1 MQVNNFG
8 SPIHFQGSTPAT
20 RAPGTRPAAEDLT
33 SPALESSVVL
43 SGAPI
48 LTAPPKSEKP
58 STEKAQAAPIEAP
71 TAALSPAPVVRSPGL
86 GPLLMEPDS
95 TQPLIGS
102 GSQEKSPTHT
112 ILAESVGPTVQA
124 EAGTNFE
131 LLGLIH
137 SFLQNP
143 EVKQAAQDGTGGQ
156 NLGRLMDILS
166 DQLGTGLGV
175 NEGNVYFSGDTEG
188 KVVNDFATLKEQGK
202 LVAGADGKLR
212 FRDDDTSF
220 VFMGDL
226 TDWGPTGLKLG
237 EEMLSLKQS
246 APDRVGLVWGNRD
259 LAKLAIHNDLPALKD
274 MTGEAGERYSNWL
287 SKKPPEQ
294 SANTDANRVQYWLE
308 EHSAP
313 QALQFHREGLEEKL
327 GRPVDLDEAA
337 RHYVKSWSPGGTF
350 FEFVKQGSFAPPLH
364 LTGETHMAFHGG
376 AARDNITAIPGEAV
390 LPQNINDVIQGQYD
404 LGRRLI
410 DQCEK
415 DLLAGRPV
423 KSMLL
428 SLGDSNWMASVGINA
443 PRAESVI
450 YSERNVEDGNLRAHE
465 PEVAQAMLKV
475 GKTTEL
481 VGHTPIGSVP
491 EMRVSPEGTAK
502 IYTDNSMAK
511 DGSQAMV
518 ARKGPLTISVSR
530 VGDKENG
537 QVVFFAHQPGVDTS
551 FGKITKDGYAVVG
564 MTLNGDYFLSK
575 YGAGFKLDQ
584 KVVTPQQLQLM
595 DPQAR
600 RPEVSDTR
608 VLVHQQVSA
617 AIQNKM
623 SEWGRPLLTFDTL
636 DQVRGD
642 RTPVLVSAASSYGRH
657 PATQEQLLAM
667 SQSLK
672 DTFGNGIMVIDG
684 GTSVKSNEGE
694 KAPELILQET
704 LFPAN
709 RDEAHGPKRVAAMP
723 SVLNLDEVT
732 LKPDAMVVEGGLED
746 WHLPVIKAADYVGA
760 SNGAAVFIGGGGAV
774 AKAIEAARNQT
785 QTPVFLV
792 AGRGSEP
799 MGASDRV
806 AREANLPSHFHVIY
820 ADELHD
826 LGPRI
831 QSTVTRS

>member
-1 MQVNNFG
+1 MKLVQLNHLGNHIQLPNLTSG
-8 SPIHFQGSTPAT
+8 GHSPPVKPPNEDLSTPLRLESTVTLSSA
-20 RAPGTRPAAEDLT
+20 PAA
-33 SPALESSVVL
+33 PAE
-43 SGAPI
+43 P
-48 LTAPPKSEKP
+48 TKSEKP
-58 STEKAQAAPIEAP
+58 PAAPVE
-71 TAALSPAPVVRSPGL
+71 TTPAPQPQKPAVTPQCL
-86 GPLLMEPDS
+86 GPIVMDADFA
-95 TQPLIGS
+95 QPLLGADNA
-102 GSQEKSPTHT
+102 EKPPTHT
-112 ILAESVGPTVQA
+112 ILQSATPSIQA

-131 LLGLIH
+131 LLGLIQT
-137 SFLQNP
+137 FLQNP
-143 EVKQAAQDGTGGQ
+143 EVKQAAQDGSGGR

-166 DQLGTGLGV
+166 DKLGTGLGIQ
-175 NEGNVYFSGDTEG
+175 EGNVYFSGDTEG
-188 KVVNDFATLKEQGK
+188 RVVNDFATLKEQGK
-202 LVAGADGKLR
+202 VVKSSDGQVR
-212 FRDDDTSF
+212 FRDDDASF

-226 TDWGPTGLKLG
+226 GDWGPSSLKLA
-237 EEMLSLKQS
+237 EEMLSLKES
-246 APDRVGLVWGNRD
+246 APERVGFVWGNRD
-259 LAKLAIHNDLPALKD
+259 LGKLAIHNDLPALVNL
-274 MTGEAGERYSNWL
+274 TGEAGERYSAWL
-287 SKKPPEQ
+287 EKQPAEGK
-294 SANTDANRVQYWLE
+294 ANTDANRVQYWLE

-327 GRPVDLDEAA
+327 GRPVELDEAA

-350 FEFVKQGSFAPPLH
+350 FEFVKQGSFAPPVH
-364 LTGETHMAFHGG
+364 LTGDTHMAFHGG
-376 AARDNITAIPGEAV
+376 AARDNITAIPGESV
-390 LPQNINDVIQGQYD
+390 LPENINDVIQGQYD

-423 KSMLL
+423 KSMIL

-465 PEVAQAMLKV
+465 PEVAKAMLQV

-518 ARKGPLTISVSR
+518 ARKGELTMAVSR
-530 VGDKENG
+530 VGDKEKG
-537 QVVFFAHQPGVDTS
+537 QVVFFAHQPGVDTA
-551 FGKITKDGYAVVG
+551 FGKITKNGYAVVG
-564 MTLNGDYFLSK
+564 MTLDGNYFLSK

-584 KVVTPQQLQLM
+584 KVVTPEELQALE
-595 DPQAR
+595 PEAR

-608 VLVHQQVSA
+608 VIVHQQVSA

-623 SEWGRPLLTFDTL
+623 SEWGRPLLSFDTL

-657 PATQEQLLAM
+657 PASQDQLLAM

-672 DTFGNGIMVIDG
+672 DTFGDGIMVIDG

-709 RDEAHGPKRVAAMP
+709 NQDHAHGPKRVAAMP

-774 AKAIEAARNQT
+774 AKAIEAARKQT
-785 QTPVFLV
+785 NTPVFLV
-792 AGRGSEP
+792 AGRGPEP

-820 ADELHD
+820 ADELQD

-831 QSTVTRS
+831 QSTVSKS

>member
-1 MQVNNFG
+1 MKPVQLNHLGNHIQLPNLTSG
-8 SPIHFQGSTPAT
+8 GHSPLVKTPNEDLSAPLRLESTVT
-20 RAPGTRPAAEDLT
+20 LSSGPAAPVEQT
-33 SPALESSVVL
+33 
-43 SGAPI
+43 
-48 LTAPPKSEKP
+48 KSEKP
-58 STEKAQAAPIEAP
+58 P
-71 TAALSPAPVVRSPGL
+71 TAPVEATPAPRPHKPVVNSQSL
-86 GPLLMEPDS
+86 GPIVMDADFS
-95 TQPLIGS
+95 QPLLGGVS
-102 GSQEKSPTHT
+102 AEKPPTHT
-112 ILAESVGPTVQA
+112 ILESAAPSLQA

-131 LLGLIH
+131 LVGLIH

-143 EVKQAAQDGTGGQ
+143 EVRQAAQDGSGGR

-166 DQLGTGLGV
+166 DKLGTGLGIQ
-175 NEGNVYFSGDTEG
+175 EGNVYFSGDTEG
-188 KVVNDFATLKEQGK
+188 RVVNDFATLKEQGK
-202 LVAGADGKLR
+202 VVKSSDGQVR
-212 FRDDDTSF
+212 FRDDDASF

-226 TDWGPTGLKLG
+226 GDWGPSSLKLA
-237 EEMLSLKQS
+237 EEMLSLKES
-246 APDRVGLVWGNRD
+246 APERVGFVWGNRD
-259 LAKLAIHNDLPALKD
+259 LGKLAIHNDLPALVNL
-274 MTGEAGERYSNWL
+274 TGEAGERYSAWL
-287 SKKPPEQ
+287 EKQPADGK
-294 SANTDANRVQYWLE
+294 ANTDANRVQYWLE

-350 FEFVKQGSFAPPLH
+350 FEFVKQGSFAPPVH
-364 LTGETHMAFHGG
+364 LTGDTHMAFHGG
-376 AARDNITAIPGEAV
+376 AARDNITAIPGESV
-390 LPQNINDVIQGQYD
+390 LPENINDVIQGQYD

-423 KSMLL
+423 KSMIL

-465 PEVAQAMLKV
+465 PEVAKAMLQV

-518 ARKGPLTISVSR
+518 ARKGELTMAVSR
-530 VGDKENG
+530 VGDKEKG
-537 QVVFFAHQPGVDTS
+537 QVVFFAHQPGVDTD
-551 FGKITKDGYAVVG
+551 FGKITKNGYAVVG
-564 MTLNGDYFLSK
+564 MTLDGNYFLSK
-575 YGAGFKLDQ
+575 YGSGFKLDQ
-584 KVVTPQQLQLM
+584 KVVTPEELQALE
-595 DPQAR
+595 PEAR

-608 VLVHQQVSA
+608 VIVHQQVSA

-623 SEWGRPLLTFDTL
+623 SEWGRPLLSFDTL

-657 PATQEQLLAM
+657 PASQEQLLAM

-672 DTFGNGIMVIDG
+672 DTFGDGIMVIDG

-709 RDEAHGPKRVAAMP
+709 SQDHAHGPKRVAAMP

-774 AKAIEAARNQT
+774 AKAIEAARKQT
-785 QTPVFLV
+785 NTPVFLV
-792 AGRGSEP
+792 AGRGPEP

-820 ADELHD
+820 ADELQE

-831 QSTVTRS
+831 QSTVSKS